1 MSFIRCWPGSAGWVG
16 VSRYKHSQ
24 KPCFSKVQAWFRAC
38 LLGLHILS
46 LPTSI
51 RPSLLSPVSPLPRVH
66 PLESPCAGV
75 GSVLSC
81 LLPLPVH
88 SFALPR
94 LLAPFPSPSFVS
106 SPGPREG
113 KEYREQRR
121 GTLGERDSTRHRSPA
136 RDARKGSPRGVH
148 GGGEKQGEEKATHAR
163 AARGVYTGEGRNR
176 GRGGRNRRKE

>member
-1 MSFIRCWPGSAGWVG
+1 MVSSLSVGSA
-16 VSRYKHSQ
+16 Y
-24 KPCFSKVQAWFRAC
+24 
-38 LLGLHILS
+38 S
-46 LPTSI
+46 LPADVDQAFTPFSCFA
-51 RPSLLSPVSPLPRVH
+51 PLSSCFLLPA
-66 PLESPCAGV
+66 PCAGV

-163 AARGVYTGEGRNR
+163 AARGVYTGEGQR
-176 GRGGRNRRKE
+176 GETEGEEKKGRRRRRRRRRRKVYSKLTK